1 MELRERKVVVRRSRR
16 RRRVRR
22 GCGHDITYRTIKM
35 MV

>member
-1 MELRERKVVVRRSRR
+1 MELRERKVMVRRSR

-35 MV
+35 IV